1 MLNFIDFE
9 VFKYDWLCVII
20 NPIENIKTICVND
33 TDKLRKYYEEHK
45 EQIFI
50 GQNIRGY
57 DQYIFKGLLLGM
69 NPKYINDKIINN
81 DTPGYKISDAFN
93 KINLNI
99 YDVKPNRQTSL
110 KAMECFMGE
119 SIEETDVPFD
129 IDRKLTKEEIA
140 STIKYC
146 TCDVENTLKVFN
158 INIADFKSQIEL
170 IKTFKLPFKSVSKTK
185 PQLTAQ
191 ILKAT
196 PKNYSDEWNYT
207 IPSTAKIKKYK
218 SVIEWFKNPK
228 NKDYD
233 KFLEIDIAGVP
244 HTFAWGGLHGAIK
257 KYNGC
262 GYFVN
267 VDVGSYYPS
276 LMIAY
281 GYISRSVQNPKLY
294 EEIYHTRLKYKK
306 LKDPRQAPYKI
317 VLNST
322 YGAMKD
328 KFNALYDPLMANNVC
343 VGGQILLLDLLERF
357 EENNIKIIQTNTDGV
372 LVKLNACNDEEAETQ
387 RIKLKRICSDWE
399 QRSKMNL
406 EFDEFI
412 KVIQADVNNYV
423 IVDKSGHYKS
433 KGACVKKLSTLDYD
447 LPIINRALINKL
459 VNNVSIEETIKKCDD
474 LKEFQKLVKV
484 TSKYHHALYN
494 NKIYNNKF
502 FRVFASKEPKG
513 CIYKCKLGKNP
524 EKVANTPTNCFIYNK
539 AVNGVKIPSELDKAW
554 YIEEAEKRL
563 ERFLNDDLDDLN
575 DDLDD
580 LIL

>member
-9 VFKYDWLCVII
+9 VFKMDWLCVII
-20 NPIENIKTICVND
+20 NPIEKIKTICVND
-33 TDKLRKYYEEHK
+33 TEELRKYYEEHK
-45 EQIFI
+45 DQIFV

-57 DQYIFKGLLLGM
+57 DQYIFKGLLLGI
-69 NPKYINDKIINN
+69 NPKYINDEIISNE
-81 DTPGYKISDAFN
+81 TPGYKISDAFN
-93 KINLNI
+93 KITLNI
-99 YDVKPNRQTSL
+99 YDVKPSRGTSL
-110 KAMECFMGE
+110 KALECFMGE
-119 SIEETDVPFD
+119 SIEETEIDFN
-129 IDRKLTKEEIA
+129 IDRKLTKEEIE
-140 STIKYC
+140 STVKYC
-146 TCDVENTLKVFN
+146 TCDVVNTMKVFD

-196 PKNYSDEWNYT
+196 PKIYSDEWEYT

-218 SVIEWFKNPK
+218 SVVEWFKNPE

-233 KFLEIDIAGVP
+233 KSLEIDIASVP

-294 EEIYHTRLKYKK
+294 EDIYHTRLQYKAQ
-306 LKDPRQAPYKI
+306 KDPRQAPYKI

-328 KFNALYDPLMANNVC
+328 KYNALYDPLMANNVC
-343 VGGQILLLDLLERF
+343 VGGQILLLDLLERL

-372 LVKLNACNDEEAETQ
+372 LVKLNASNDEEAETQ
-387 RIKLKRICSDWE
+387 HIKLKRICLDWE

-406 EFDEFI
+406 EFDEFT

-423 IVDKSGHYKS
+423 IVNKSGHYKS

-447 LPIINRALINKL
+447 LPIINKALINKL
-459 VNNVSIEETIKKCDD
+459 IHNTPIEETVKNCDD

-524 EKVANTPTNCFIYNK
+524 EKVANTPNNCFIYNK
-539 AVNGVKIPSELDKAW
+539 SVNGIKVPSELDKAW
-554 YIEEAEKRL
+554 YIEEAKKRL
-563 ERFLNDDLDDLN
+563 ERFLNDDLDDL
-575 DDLDD
+575 DD

>member
-20 NPIENIKTICVND
+20 NPVDNVKTICVND
-33 TDKLRKYYEEHK
+33 TEELRKYYEEHK
-45 EQIFI
+45 DQIFV

-69 NPKYINDKIINN
+69 NAKYINDEIINKEKS
-81 DTPGYKISDAFN
+81 GYKISDAFN

-129 IDRKLTKEEIA
+129 IDRKLTEEEIE

-146 TCDVENTLKVFN
+146 TCDVENTVKVFN

-170 IKTFKLPFKSVSKTK
+170 INTFKLPFKSVSKTK

-196 PKNYSDEWNYT
+196 PKNYNDEWNYT

-218 SVIEWFKNPK
+218 SVVEWFKNPK
-228 NKDYD
+228 NKDYE

-262 GYFVN
+262 GYFIN

-281 GYISRSVQNPKLY
+281 GFISRSVQNAKLY
-294 EEIYHTRLKYKK
+294 EEIYHTRLKYKAN
-306 LKDPRQAPYKI
+306 KDPRQAPYKI

-343 VGGQILLLDLLERF
+343 VSGQILLLDLLERF

-372 LVKLNACNDEEAETQ
+372 LVKLDACNDEEAEIE
-387 RIKLKRICSDWE
+387 RIKLNRICSDWE

-406 EFDEFI
+406 EFDEFT
-412 KVIQADVNNYV
+412 KVIQADVNNYI

-447 LPIINRALINKL
+447 LPIINKALINKL
-459 VNNVSIEETIKKCDD
+459 IHNIPIEETIKKCDD
-474 LKEFQKLVKV
+474 LKEFQKLVKI
-484 TSKYHHALYN
+484 TSNYHHALYD

-502 FRVFASKEPKG
+502 F
-513 CIYKCKLGKNP
+513 
-524 EKVANTPTNCFIYNK
+524 
-539 AVNGVKIPSELDKAW
+539 
-554 YIEEAEKRL
+554 KR
-563 ERFLNDDLDDLN
+563 
-575 DDLDD
+575 
-580 LIL
+580 

>member
-9 VFKYDWLCVII
+9 VFKMDWLCVII
-20 NPIENIKTICVND
+20 NPVDNIKTICVND
-33 TDKLRKYYEEHK
+33 TEELRKYYEEHK
-45 EQIFI
+45 DQIFV

-57 DQYIFKGLLLGM
+57 DQYIFKGLLLGIS
-69 NPKYINDKIINN
+69 PKYINDEIINN

-93 KINLNI
+93 KITLNI
-99 YDVKPNRQTSL
+99 YDVKPNRGASL
-110 KAMECFMGE
+110 KALECFMGE
-119 SIEETDVPFD
+119 SIEETEVDFN
-129 IDRKLTKEEIA
+129 IDRKLTNEEIE
-140 STIKYC
+140 STVKYC
-146 TCDVENTLKVFN
+146 TCDVVNTMKVFD

-196 PKNYSDEWNYT
+196 PKIYSDEWEYT
-207 IPSTAKIKKYK
+207 IPSTAKIKKYN
-218 SVIEWFKNPK
+218 SVVEWFKNPK

-233 KFLEIDIAGVP
+233 KSLEIDIAGVP

-262 GYFVN
+262 GYFVI

-281 GYISRSVQNPKLY
+281 GYISRSVQNAKLY
-294 EEIYHTRLKYKK
+294 EDIYHTRLQNKAQ
-306 LKDPRQAPYKI
+306 KDPRQAPYKI

-343 VGGQILLLDLLERF
+343 VGGQILLLDLLERL

-372 LVKLNACNDEEAETQ
+372 LVKLNACNDEEAEIQ

-406 EFDEFI
+406 EFDEFT
-412 KVIQADVNNYV
+412 KVIQADVNNYI

-459 VNNVSIEETIKKCDD
+459 VHNMPIEETVNNCDD

-502 FRVFASKEPKG
+502 FRVFASKEPTG

-524 EKVANTPTNCFIYNK
+524 EKVANTPNNCFIYNK
-539 AVNGVKIPSELDKAW
+539 SVNGIKVPSELDKAW
-554 YIEEAEKRL
+554 YIEEAKKRL

-575 DDLDD
+575 DDL
-580 LIL
+580 IL